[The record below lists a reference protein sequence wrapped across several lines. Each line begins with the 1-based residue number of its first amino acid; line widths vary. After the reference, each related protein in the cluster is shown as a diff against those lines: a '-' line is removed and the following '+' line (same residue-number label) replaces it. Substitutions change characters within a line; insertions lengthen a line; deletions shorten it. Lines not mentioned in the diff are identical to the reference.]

1 MDVAVDRD
9 LRRAKAKVTV
19 GEDGT
24 IAREKIILVF
34 ELFKENYSLDVN
46 MVREIVRVPPI
57 ITRVPH
63 APHFVRGVINLR
75 GTVIPV
81 MDISQKMGGLPQA
94 INSES
99 RIVVAEHE
107 DVLFGF
113 LVDAVREVSTITDG
127 QVEPADSVDANVD
140 KKYLLGV
147 AKAADGRLI
156 VLLDLVA
163 LFEIGGEA
171 DEDKKEM
178 M

>member
-1 MDVAVDRD
+1 MDAAVDRD
-9 LRRAKAKVTV
+9 LRQAKSKMSVSD
-19 GEDGT
+19 DGVIT
-24 IAREKIILVF
+24 RERMILVF

-63 APHFVRGVINLR
+63 APRFVRGVINLR

-81 MDISQKMGGLPQA
+81 MDISQKMGGEPQA

-99 RIVVAEHE
+99 RIVVAEYE

-113 LVDAVREVSTITDG
+113 LVDAVREVSTITDS

-147 AKAADGRLI
+147 AKATDGRLI

-163 LFEIGGEA
+163 LFEIGGDG
-171 DEDKKEM
+171 DEDKKEKM
-178 M
+178 